1 LYGISFPTRKEYL
14 MSGYGGYFEKKVGV
28 ITGSASG
35 IGLGLAERLL
45 AEGARAV
52 FMGDVIAENLEREAA
67 RLNRMHPGK
76 AFPMLADVTKS
87 DEVTGLVQAAK
98 ELEGHLDFV
107 FNNAGRGAT
116 LPTEQVTFDFW
127 KQILDLNVMGVV
139 YGTYAAIPIMREQG
153 FGHIVN
159 TASLAGLV
167 PIPYQAVYVASKSAV
182 ISMTESLFYELESEG
197 LRFSVICPSNI
208 KTPIFGDMTPPSDAI
223 GVQEAIEY
231 IFQELEQNSL
241 IITLPESARNIST
254 YYRTR
259 REEFD
264 QFMRGMAQERR
275 ENYRT
280 KGTYY

>member
-1 LYGISFPTRKEYL
+1 

-127 KQILDLNVMGVV
+127 RQILDLNVMGVV

-264 QFMRGMAQERR
+264 QFMRGMAQERQ